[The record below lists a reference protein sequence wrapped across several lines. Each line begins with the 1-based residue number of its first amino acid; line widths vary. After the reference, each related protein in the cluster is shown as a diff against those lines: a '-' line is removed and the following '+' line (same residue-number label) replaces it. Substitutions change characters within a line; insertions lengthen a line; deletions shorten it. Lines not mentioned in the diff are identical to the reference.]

1 MNIEKKVRE
10 ETENVMFRM
19 LEDLDTRLQEDI
31 NNENQVRTHA
41 EEQMLRLLEETCARI
56 ENGLRT

>member
-1 MNIEKKVRE
+1 MLKKKVRE

-19 LEDLDTRLQEDI
+19 LEDLDSRLQ
-31 NNENQVRTHA
+31 NEMNVERQTREHS

-56 ENGLRT
+56 ENNLRA